1 MTLCCIIY
9 TLFAPFNAS
18 LGKEGIEL
26 DLMDSAQILENEQ
39 RKSKLIKYL
48 VKFKGHKRITPLVS
62 PAPVDIL
69 ITLLGTMLG
78 ISFLSI
84 LLFIYEIPMLAAS
97 LGASAVLVYGV
108 PDAPLSQPRNVILG
122 HTFSAS
128 IGVLTYQIFG
138 ITWWSVALGAALAL
152 LVMLLTK
159 TTHPPGGATAM
170 LAVLNGAGP
179 MFIVAPM
186 ISGSIILVLVAVLV
200 NNLSPNRN
208 YPRYWY

>member
-1 MTLCCIIY
+1 L
-9 TLFAPFNAS
+9 N
-18 LGKEGIEL
+18 
-26 DLMDSAQILENEQ
+26 LMDSAKTLERNQ
-39 RKSKLIKYL
+39 SKSKLFKY
-48 VKFKGHKRITPLVS
+48 VSKFKGHKRITPLVS
-62 PAPVDIL
+62 PAPVDIF
-69 ITLLGTMLG
+69 ITLFGTILGV
-78 ISFLSI
+78 SSLSI
-84 LLFIYEIPMLAAS
+84 LLFVYKVPMLAAS

-128 IGVLTYQIFG
+128 IGVLIYQICG
-138 ITWWSVALGAALAL
+138 TTWWSVALGTSLAL

-170 LAVLNGAGP
+170 LAVLNGASP
-179 MFIVAPM
+179 MFIVAP
-186 ISGSIILVLVAVLV
+186 ILPGSIILVLIGVLV